1 MANEQLRIG
10 ASSLTGD
17 EAMLVQLGGPGGG
30 SMFASVNAIRNARDV
45 ITTSGSGAATTAMAV
60 GQSSVIWTGTA
71 PTTWAITLPPA
82 PPDGTLVTIGTATTL
97 TTMVTITAATGDTLA
112 AAFSGQTLTAATSVQ
127 FVYNAA
133 NTTWY
138 RLR

>member
-30 SMFASVNAIRNARDV
+30 SMFASLNTIRNARDI
-45 ITTSGSGAATTAMAV
+45 ITASGSGAATTVMVA
-60 GQSSVIWTGTA
+60 GQSTAMWTGAA

-82 PPDGTLVTIGTATTL
+82 PPDGTIVTIGTATTL
-97 TTMVTITAATGDTLA
+97 TTMVTVTAATGDTLNA
-112 AAFSGQTLTAATSVQ
+112 TYASQTLTAVTSVAFQ
-127 FVYNAA
+127 YNAA